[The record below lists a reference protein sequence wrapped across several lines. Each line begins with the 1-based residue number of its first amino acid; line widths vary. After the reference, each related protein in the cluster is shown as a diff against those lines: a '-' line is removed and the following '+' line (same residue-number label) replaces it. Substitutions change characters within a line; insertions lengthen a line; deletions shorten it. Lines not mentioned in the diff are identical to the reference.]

1 MIYVTHDQ
9 VEAMTLADR
18 IVILNEGNIEQF
30 STPGEI
36 YENPSN
42 IFVAEFIGTPKM
54 NIIKISKEQIQNS
67 NTINFY
73 NNQIVFDDY
82 ILEDDFFLG
91 IRPEHINISPEGKI
105 KHNINIDLIENLGF
119 EKIIHASLGD
129 HAIRIKTDKKSL
141 EGINKISFS
150 PENFYLFDK
159 KGKRLRKSNKKQ

>member
-30 STPGEI
+30 STPSEI

-42 IFVAEFIGTPKM
+42 VFVAEFIGTPKM
-54 NIIKISKEQIQNS
+54 NIIKISKEQILNS
-67 NTINFY
+67 STINLH
-73 NNQIVFDDY
+73 NNQIIFDGYD
-82 ILEDDFFLG
+82 LEDDFFLG
-91 IRPEHINISPEGKI
+91 IRPEHIDISSEGKI
-105 KHNINIDLIENLGF
+105 NYNINIDLIENLGF
-119 EKIIHASLGD
+119 EKIIHASLGE
-129 HAIRIKTDKKSL
+129 HVIRIKTDKKSL

-159 KGKRLRKSNKKQ
+159 KGKRLRKSNKK